1 MHHISL
7 QYPYHHKNTLDGHLF
22 SLERKKILFL
32 HASLKEKKKKK
43 EELPFVNKINQL
55 LILWQNGTKQKVQ
68 IHAEVKAEVNQTP
81 APQFQTHCCRLVQVA
96 HSILQGSNELPNQ
109 LINAAPEDKPK
120 TQEGFIFTSNS

>member
-1 MHHISL
+1 M
-7 QYPYHHKNTLDGHLF
+7 
-22 SLERKKILFL
+22 
-32 HASLKEKKKKK
+32 
-43 EELPFVNKINQL
+43 NKINQL